1 MPGPESGRWRE
12 VEWAFDRA
20 LDLDGEARALFLSRL
35 QEADAALAADVVSLL
50 EADTRAGAF
59 LEKPLEECLGE
70 LVVDAAEA
78 AAVLPRTPPEP
89 QAPPLSRVG
98 PYRLITCLGRGGMGE
113 VWEAEHEEAA
123 PGERVALK
131 RIRHELDS
139 AELVRRFVRERQI
152 LARLDHPAIA
162 RLLDAGRDTSGR
174 PYVVLEKVDG
184 QPITEHARRERLPLA
199 DRLSLMATCCEAVAA
214 AHRERVVHRDL
225 KPANVLVTRGGE
237 LKLLD
242 FGIAKPL
249 DGDAA
254 SLTRTGWHFATLDY
268 AAPEQILGH
277 PPALTVDV
285 YALGALLYELVTGR
299 LPHRRTAP
307 RSLADLAAKLAAE
320 RAEAPSRVA
329 SHAPPEALPWD
340 GEMQRERWTARL
352 RGGLDGVILQALS
365 RAPAERQPSAA
376 ELAADLRRLLAAETT
391 GTPEGSLGR
400 PRLSG

>member
-12 VEWAFDRA
+12 TEWAFDRA
-20 LDLDGEARALFLSRL
+20 LDLEGEARDQFLARL
-35 QEADAALAADVVSLL
+35 QEADAALAAEVVSLL

-59 LEKPLEECLGE
+59 LEKPIEECLGD
-70 LVVDAAEA
+70 LVVEA
-78 AAVLPRTPPEP
+78 ADGAAPSPSPPPEP
-89 QAPPLSRVG
+89 PPSPLARVG
-98 PYRLITCLGRGGMGE
+98 PYRLIACLGRGGMGE

-123 PGERVALK
+123 HGQRVALK

-162 RLLDAGRDTSGR
+162 RLLDAGRDAGGR
-174 PYVVLEKVDG
+174 PYVVLEMVDG
-184 QPITEHARRERLPLA
+184 QPITEHARAQRLPLD
-199 DRLSLMATCCEAVAA
+199 DRLALMATCCEAVAA

-225 KPANVLVTRGGE
+225 KPGNVLVTASGE

-320 RAEAPSRVA
+320 RAETP
-329 SHAPPEALPWD
+329 SHAVANAAPGALPVN
-340 GEMQRERWTARL
+340 GTEQRERWSARL
-352 RGGLDGVILQALS
+352 RGGLDAVILRALS

-376 ELAADLRRLLAAETT
+376 ELAADLRGVLAI
-391 GTPEGSLGR
+391 GW